1 MGDDMALIAI
11 GHETFGKTF
20 TAFFLLAL
28 LMCAAGCNQGPA
40 ANGEGK
46 DAPALNLFT
55 EILQFPDRG
64 ASKHTDPVKD
74 QTSREP
80 VKFAERYGRMLE
92 ERVAKMGGRPPLE
105 GPEKLKFEKE
115 MMLVQAEL
123 LFDMRLEPNHPA
135 KKKFL
140 DIVAWTFD
148 RRLPILEKRRPYI
161 MAETKAFKKAEE
173 LDFKLH
179 EELLAEVRKKLKA
192 VFSPKDYGIIT
203 GGM

>member
-1 MGDDMALIAI
+1 MAFIAI
-11 GHETFGKTF
+11 GHDAAGKIF
-20 TAFFLLAL
+20 SAFLLPVF
-28 LMCAAGCNQGPA
+28 LMCAAVCNQGPA
-40 ANGEGK
+40 ANGEGR

-80 VKFAERYGRMLE
+80 VKFAERYGRIFE
-92 ERVAKMGGRPPLE
+92 ERIAKMGGRPPLE
-105 GPEKLKFEKE
+105 GPGKLKFEKE
-115 MMLVQAEL
+115 MMLVQAGL
-123 LFDMRLEPNHPA
+123 LFDMRLEPNHPS

-148 RRLPILEKRRPYI
+148 RRQPILEKRRPYI

-173 LDFKLH
+173 LDFQLH
-179 EELLAEVRKKLKA
+179 EKLLVEVRNKLKA
-192 VFSPKDYGIIT
+192 VFSPEDYGIIT

>member
-1 MGDDMALIAI
+1 MIWRTLQLDMMLP
-11 GHETFGKTF
+11 GKSF
-20 TAFFLLAL
+20 PLFFLLAF
-28 LMCAAGCNQGPA
+28 LMCAAVCNQGPA
-40 ANGEGK
+40 ANGEGR

-80 VKFAERYGRMLE
+80 VKFAERYGRIFE

-105 GPEKLKFEKE
+105 GPGKLKFEKE
-115 MMLVQAEL
+115 MMLVQAGL
-123 LFDMRLEPNHPA
+123 LFDMRLEPGHPA

-148 RRLPILEKRRPYI
+148 RRQPILEKGGLTSWRRRRLL
-161 MAETKAFKKAEE
+161 KKPRSSISNCM
-173 LDFKLH
+173 K
-179 EELLAEVRKKLKA
+179 
-192 VFSPKDYGIIT
+192 SSWWW
-203 GGM
+203 

>member
-1 MGDDMALIAI
+1 MELIAI
-11 GHETFGKTF
+11 GHD
-20 TAFFLLAL
+20 TARKAFSGVFLLAFM
-28 LMCAAGCNQGPA
+28 MCAAACNRGPA

-80 VKFAERYGRMLE
+80 VKFAERYGRMFE

-105 GPEKLKFEKE
+105 GPEKVKFEKE
-115 MMLVQAEL
+115 MMLVQAGL
-123 LFDMRLEPNHPA
+123 LFDMRLEPGHPA
-135 KKKFL
+135 KKQFL

-148 RRLPILEKRRPYI
+148 RRQPILEKRRPYI
-161 MAETKAFKKAEE
+161 MAEEKAFKKAEE
-173 LDFKLH
+173 LDFQLHGKL
-179 EELLAEVRKKLKA
+179 LVEVRKKLKA
-192 VFSPKDYGIIT
+192 VFSPKDYEIIT

>member
-1 MGDDMALIAI
+1 MTHCLNGYNALHGAC
-11 GHETFGKTF
+11 
-20 TAFFLLAL
+20 AAVMLLAAA
-28 LMCAAGCNQGPA
+28 MFATACAQNPD
-40 ANGEGK
+40 ANGEGR

-64 ASKHTDPVKD
+64 ALKHNEPVKD

-80 VKFAERYGRMLE
+80 VKFAERYSRIYE
-92 ERVAKMGGRPPLE
+92 ERLAKMGGRPPLE

-115 MMLVQAEL
+115 MMLVQAGL
-123 LFDMRLEPNHPA
+123 LFDMRLDPNHPS

-148 RRLPILEKRRPYI
+148 RRQPILEKRRPYI
-161 MAETKAFKKAEE
+161 MAETKAFRKAEE

-179 EELLAEVRKKLKA
+179 EELLVTVRKKMKA
-192 VFSPKDYGIIT
+192 VFTPKDYGIIT

>member
-1 MGDDMALIAI
+1 MEDDMAFRGNRSGRVQGACIA
-11 GHETFGKTF
+11 
-20 TAFFLLAL
+20 LAL
-28 LMCAAGCNQGPA
+28 LVYMMGTGGCKNEPA
-40 ANGEGK
+40 ANGEDR

-64 ASKHTDPVKD
+64 ASKHTEPVKD

-80 VKFAERYGRMLE
+80 VKFAERYGRLYE

-115 MMLVQAEL
+115 MMLVQAGL
-123 LFDMRLEPNHPA
+123 LFDMRLGAEHPS

-148 RRLPILEKRRPYI
+148 RRLPIIEKRKPYI
-161 MAETKAFKKAEE
+161 MAEKEAFRKAEE
-173 LDFKLH
+173 LDFRLH
-179 EELLAEVRKKLKA
+179 GELLHQVRKKLKA
-192 VFSPKDYGIIT
+192 AFTPKDYDIIT